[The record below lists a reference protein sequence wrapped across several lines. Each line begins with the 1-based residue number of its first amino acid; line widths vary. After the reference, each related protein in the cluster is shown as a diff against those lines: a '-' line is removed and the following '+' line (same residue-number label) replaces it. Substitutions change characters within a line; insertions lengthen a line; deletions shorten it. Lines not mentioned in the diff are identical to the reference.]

1 MKLVIFI
8 LFSIFAALMMF
19 VMKKIEPSNWFYK
32 YYVILIVI
40 IFGFYL
46 IAL

>member
-1 MKLVIFI
+1 MKIIVFI
-8 LFSIFAALMMF
+8 LFSIFAVLMMF
-19 VMKKIEPSNWFYK
+19 AMKKIEPSNWFYK

-46 IAL
+46 IVL